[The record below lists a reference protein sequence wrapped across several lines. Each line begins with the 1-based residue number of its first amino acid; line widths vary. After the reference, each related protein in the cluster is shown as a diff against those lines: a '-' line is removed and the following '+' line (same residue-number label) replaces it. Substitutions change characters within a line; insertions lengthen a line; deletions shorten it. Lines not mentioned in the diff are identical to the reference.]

1 MFDLNRDGK
10 LSRNEIR
17 SGAAKMGQP
26 VTEAELDAAFK
37 MMDTNRDG
45 LISKAEFIKFV
56 ETY

>member
-1 MFDLNRDGK
+1 
-10 LSRNEIR
+10 
-17 SGAAKMGQP
+17 MGQP

-45 LISKAEFIKFV
+45 LISKAEFIKFI